1 MPKEET
7 TVKVC
12 EEIKTFIAKIQK
24 EKNLEYFKEAHDFLL
39 KLGYQTYE
47 KAKENIEKGI
57 ESTTELREPIT
68 EEPSET
74 QTPSCP
80 YASPHVKQNKNGLEY
95 LAYCDN
101 PQKTNLPKDRLLP
114 ILACQKCW
122 KRQSVETP
130 DIKKTLSVNARCGW
144 MFSISDPEDMKDLKE
159 TLSCFKDD
167 KTPYNECPECPL
179 SSKELRKLVIQKFL

>member
-7 TVKVC
+7 TVKIC
-12 EEIKTFIAKIQK
+12 EEIKTLIAKIQK
-24 EKNLEYFKEAHDFLL
+24 EKNLEYLKEAHDFLV

-130 DIKKTLSVNARCGW
+130 DIKKALYIWGNCG
-144 MFSISDPEDMKDLKE
+144 SAVPCLDPELIKRDIPCILTNACPYTSQDSKD
-159 TLSCFKDD
+159 
-167 KTPYNECPECPL
+167 CPL
-179 SSKELRKLVIQKFL
+179 YSEQMRKLILQKFL